1 MSSTGDAPPEWHSIR
16 PWAPPLSLSV
26 REISSVSATFILSS
40 SLHDDDTDDQAA
52 AAAEA
57 HEGDGEGAPP
67 ASAIIS
73 DVLAKGLSVN
83 VNEAPWQ
90 RVLIRIDD
98 KVDEAV
104 IIIYGLM
111 PGRQYDI
118 DLGLVQGSESNV
130 IRRQVIT
137 EDFEFPKVDE
147 ATVEDDGSSSSSDQ
161 GAPSTPSSSVSAGRP
176 AVANGSPPSSIASS
190 FTMEDRLA
198 QVEQTL
204 SALMAEKETLTQ
216 ALKSARRDAQKT
228 DAALRSE
235 IDALKRASEKNSVA
249 EQRARQRVLALQE
262 SVKRANAAREEL
274 EEEAVVVEES
284 LPGLETTRSQRES
297 AHRELKRSV
306 DAARK
311 ARERSE
317 ESARK
322 QTAAM
327 ESELAALD
335 TRAERLQAKRTKLE
349 ATVLPD
355 LEEQLRELERELRR
369 AEMEELYGGELDEPF
384 DADVTE
390 FGEMFANP
398 MFAPR
403 QAPARAPSYPPLGG
417 SVPGI
422 ITRPPSHRPVPHHTG
437 PRAHHHRHHHF
448 HHHSHPNGGKG
459 SSSRGGALYAT
470 PPGPLLSSGSSSS
483 SHIASQSTSA
493 TSPPNR
499 SQGSTLSSAAPPFE
513 PGRPIRTVAA
523 SGVIGAG
530 SKASTGAMPVHRPTH

>member
-1 MSSTGDAPPEWHSIR
+1 MSGTGDSQQEWHAIR

-40 SLHDDDTDDQAA
+40 SLHDVDDHLALE
-52 AAAEA
+52 AEA
-57 HEGDGEGAPP
+57 HDGDAEAGNAAPST
-67 ASAIIS
+67 SAIIS

-147 ATVEDDGSSSSSDQ
+147 ATIEDDGSSSSSDQ
-161 GAPSTPSSSVSAGRP
+161 GAPSTPSSSSVSAGRP
-176 AVANGSPPSSIASS
+176 AVANGSPPSSVASS

-204 SALMAEKETLTQ
+204 SALMSEKETLTQ
-216 ALKSARRDAQKT
+216 ALKAARRDAQKT

-274 EEEAVVVEES
+274 EEEAAAVEES
-284 LPGLETTRSQRES
+284 LPGLERTRSERE
-297 AHRELKRSV
+297 AKHRELKRSA
-306 DAARK
+306 DQARK

-317 ESARK
+317 EKARK
-322 QTAAM
+322 KTAAM

-349 ATVLPD
+349 GTVLPD
-355 LEEQLRELERELRR
+355 LEEQLRELERELQR
-369 AEMEELYGGELDEPF
+369 AEMEDLYGGELDEPL
-384 DADVTE
+384 DTDVTE
-390 FGEMFANP
+390 FGEVFANP
-398 MFAPR
+398 LFPPR
-403 QAPARAPSYPPLGG
+403 QPPTRAPSYPPLGG

-422 ITRPPSHRPVPHHTG
+422 ITRPPAHRPVPHHTG

-459 SSSRGGALYAT
+459 GRSGAPLHNTT
-470 PPGPLLSSGSSSS
+470 PPSGPLLSSGSSSS
-483 SHIASQSTSA
+483 SHITTPGART
-493 TSPPNR
+493 TTPPTRN
-499 SQGSTLSSAAPPFE
+499 SGSTLSSAAPPFE
-513 PGRPIRTVAA
+513 PGRPIRSAVVG
-523 SGVIGAG
+523 SG
-530 SKASTGAMPVHRPTH
+530 SKSSSAAITIQRPAH

>member
-1 MSSTGDAPPEWHSIR
+1 MSGTGDSQQEWHAIR

-40 SLHDDDTDDQAA
+40 SLHDVDDHLALE
-52 AAAEA
+52 AEA
-57 HEGDGEGAPP
+57 HDGDAEAGNAPST
-67 ASAIIS
+67 SAIIS

-147 ATVEDDGSSSSSDQ
+147 ATIEDDGSSSSSDQ
-161 GAPSTPSSSVSAGRP
+161 GAPSTPSSSSVSAGRP
-176 AVANGSPPSSIASS
+176 AVANGSPPSSVASS

-204 SALMAEKETLTQ
+204 SALMSEKETLTQ

-274 EEEAVVVEES
+274 EEEAAALEES
-284 LPGLETTRSQRES
+284 LPGLERTRSERE
-297 AHRELKRSV
+297 AKHRELKRSA
-306 DAARK
+306 DQARK

-317 ESARK
+317 EKARK
-322 QTAAM
+322 KTAAM

-349 ATVLPD
+349 GTVLPD
-355 LEEQLRELERELRR
+355 LEEQLRELERELQR
-369 AEMEELYGGELDEPF
+369 AEMEELYGGELDEPL
-384 DADVTE
+384 DTDVTE
-390 FGEMFANP
+390 FGEVFANP
-398 MFAPR
+398 LFPPR
-403 QAPARAPSYPPLGG
+403 QPPTRAPSYPPLGG
-417 SVPGI
+417 SD
-422 ITRPPSHRPVPHHTG
+422 TPPSASPLPPPLTSQWRQ
-437 PRAHHHRHHHF
+437 RW
-448 HHHSHPNGGKG
+448 KK
-459 SSSRGGALYAT
+459 RGA
-470 PPGPLLSSGSSSS
+470 
-483 SHIASQSTSA
+483 IAQYDTA
-493 TSPPNR
+493 
-499 SQGSTLSSAAPPFE
+499 
-513 PGRPIRTVAA
+513 IRTFAIIWLELEFAYTDDRSEYNNTADEEFGIDAVECCA
-523 SGVIGAG
+523 
-530 SKASTGAMPVHRPTH
+530 TF